1 MKYLELIHIDEN
13 IDMLKVKI
21 VMEKIRYC
29 INLKTSNK
37 ID

>member
-21 VMEKIRYC
+21 VMEKIRYY